1 MARHPMTFD
10 VFMGSEQARIRYWAR
25 SFVGWSRIAD
35 ANPNAGHEAI
45 ALAEKHGRVT
55 QVITQ
60 NVDQLHQRAGSTRV
74 IDLHGRLDMVR
85 CMNCS
90 NSLSRVE
97 MDALLQSSN
106 PLIEK
111 DSAIEFTPD
120 GDAEIEVSRDFV
132 VPPCPVCGGVLKP
145 DVVFFGE
152 SVPAERVELCRAAI
166 DEAEA
171 LLVVGTSLA
180 VNSGFR
186 FARQAS
192 KANKPIVI
200 VNVGPT
206 KADELALTK
215 IEANASLA
223 LPLLLS

>member
-1 MARHPMTFD
+1 MTFD
-10 VFMGSEQARIRYWAR
+10 VFMGSEQARVRYWAR

-35 ANPNAGHEAI
+35 ASPNAGHEAI
-45 ALAEKHGRVT
+45 ALAEKQGRVA

-132 VPPCPVCGGVLKP
+132 VPPCPSCGGVLKP

-206 KADELALTK
+206 KADDLALTK